1 MRRAKVIKGFT
12 LIEVLVAI
20 GILALMAVLSWR
32 GLDGMTR
39 SQALTQQRT
48 DEVQTLQTGLAQ
60 WSADLDAVLPQAL
73 LPQFNAIDWDGRLL
87 RVIRRSA
94 SADDQGLVLVG
105 WSKRGINGQGFWLRW
120 QSPPLTTRAALAN
133 AWQQA
138 DLWAQNPDDEA
149 KKREVAITPLDQWQ
163 IFFFRDDAWV
173 NPLSSA
179 GATATPSAPAPT
191 PPASTPASAPLTPAP
206 SILPDGVRLLLTLP
220 PGRPLSGTLTRDWV
234 RPTQSG
240 GKS

>member
-1 MRRAKVIKGFT
+1 MTSHKPLLKNVSKGFT

-39 SQALTQQRT
+39 SQEQTQQRM

-60 WSADLDAVLPQAL
+60 WSADLDALLPQAL

-94 SADDQGLVLVG
+94 SADGEGLLLVG
-105 WSKRGINGQGFWLRW
+105 WTRRLINGQGFWLRW
-120 QSPPLTTRAALAN
+120 QSPPLRTRAALAD

-138 DLWAQNPDDEA
+138 DLWAQNPGDEA
-149 KKREVAITPLDQWQ
+149 KKREVAITPLEQWQ
-163 IFFFRDDAWV
+163 IFFFRSDAWV

-179 GATATPSAPAPT
+179 GATVL
-191 PPASTPASAPLTPAP
+191 PPANPASAPVAP
-206 SILPDGVRLLLTLP
+206 MPSSLPDGVRLLLTLP
-220 PGRPLSGTLTRDWV
+220 AGRPLSGTLTRDWV